1 TPTASPPPTRI
12 HVPRGGAPIGCAAYT
27 GAGAGPC
34 TTTGGAPWATTGAV
48 VVAGV
53 APTPGAAT
61 CSAHHNGSIVPI
73 TAEGIT
79 TLRRRRW
86 SDPP

>member
-1 TPTASPPPTRI
+1 MEGD
-12 HVPRGGAPIGCAAYT
+12 HAYT
-27 GAGAGPC
+27 GAGAGAGPC
-34 TTTGGAPWATTGAV
+34 TTSGGAPWATAVAV
-48 VVAGV
+48 VVVVV
-53 APTPGAAT
+53 ASVTPTPGAAA

-86 SDPP
+86 SDPRDTSSRA